1 VFTLP
6 QGDFAQHHI
15 FAYESSQGR
24 FELAIPKAESE
35 MLDTDTTVE
44 CLAQYMA
51 DEHKRMAVDS
61 EFKVLAY
68 EGVGKG
74 AIAFA

>member
-1 VFTLP
+1 
-6 QGDFAQHHI
+6 
-15 FAYESSQGR
+15 
-24 FELAIPKAESE
+24 
-35 MLDTDTTVE
+35 
-44 CLAQYMA
+44 MA
-51 DEHKRMAVDS
+51 DEHKRMTVTS

>member
-1 VFTLP
+1 
-6 QGDFAQHHI
+6 
-15 FAYESSQGR
+15 
-24 FELAIPKAESE
+24 

-51 DEHKRMAVDS
+51 DEHKRMTADS
-61 EFKVLAY
+61 DFKILAY